1 MMDRAARFRMSTHV
15 VTRDVAEGSLLVNV
29 SSGATW
35 KLNKVGTD
43 VCQLINSGVNVSS
56 IIAKL
61 ARNYD
66 VTIETLEKD
75 IEALLG
81 QLRENGI
88 IQYLHA
94 SGSS

>member
-1 MMDRAARFRMSTHV
+1 
-15 VTRDVAEGSLLVNV
+15 
-29 SSGATW
+29 
-35 KLNKVGTD
+35 
-43 VCQLINSGVNVSS
+43 LINSGVNVSS

-75 IEALLG
+75 IETLLG